1 MELVTAIFAMVLIF
15 FLLIFFLAF
24 ISEAFSGRG
33 WNYYYYSDW
42 HFWHRREEKLQD
54 EINDL
59 RNELRT
65 KQQPPP
71 PVQQAVTVAPPPK
84 QIVEHRHVHVHVAAD
99 GQPINA
105 QKLLAPSPVQ
115 AKAQELHG
123 TPVPVPGGWNIER
136 NGKVL
141 LEMRK
146 PPANR
151 MIEMK

>member
-1 MELVTAIFAMVLIF
+1 MEALTTIFAMVMIF
-15 FLLIFFLAF
+15 FILILFLALL
-24 ISEAFSGRG
+24 SEAFGGHR
-33 WNYYYYSDW
+33 WYYHDW
-42 HFWHRREEKLQD
+42 YFWHRREERLHD
-54 EINDL
+54 EIADL
-59 RNELRT
+59 RDELRT

-71 PVQQAVTVAPPPK
+71 PVQQAVTAAPPPK

-105 QKLLAPSPVQ
+105 QKLLAPPPVQ
-115 AKAQELHG
+115 AKAAELNG
-123 TPVPVPGGWNIER
+123 IPVQVPGGWNIER

-146 PPANR
+146 PSANR